1 MQTET
6 RTKAVDYKVYIAED
20 GKEFDKK
27 SDCELHEKFLHGDAK
42 ECPECHGNGELWEE
56 YQDTNYHTGAPET
69 YTRFY
74 KCPKCQGKGYLIKKV
89 KTQTFWV

>member
-1 MQTET
+1 MKEET
-6 RTKAVDYKVYIAED
+6 RTKAVDYKVYISED
-20 GKEFDKK
+20 GKEFGKK

-42 ECPECHGNGELWEE
+42 ECPECKGKGLIYYEEEWE
-56 YQDTNYHTGAPET
+56 NYHTGAPEHDI
-69 YTRFY
+69 YSK